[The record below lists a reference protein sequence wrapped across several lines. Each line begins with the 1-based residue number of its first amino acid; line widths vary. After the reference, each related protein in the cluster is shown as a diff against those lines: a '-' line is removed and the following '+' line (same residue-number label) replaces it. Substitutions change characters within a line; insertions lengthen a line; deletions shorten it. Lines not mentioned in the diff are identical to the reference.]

1 MSRALEDLDNSIK
14 AHLQNY
20 LKRPVV
26 ERTQAQ
32 YDILVDRLARTA
44 MAYAKALVE
53 ERRAARK
60 SERWS

>member
-14 AHLQNY
+14 THLQQY
-20 LKRPVV
+20 LRNPVA
-26 ERTQAQ
+26 ERTQEQ

-53 ERRAARK
+53 ERRAVRGQGYR
-60 SERWS
+60 S